1 VRVEPDV
8 ARALETAPP
17 WTARD
22 KEKFLIVPG
31 LRPAQRFASVCN
43 P

>member
-8 ARALETAPP
+8 ARALRDSTSVNR
-17 WTARD
+17 RD